1 MRQERRIRRQKN
13 QQEKLPAGKETDLF
27 FTFSAAGTAVTDQ
40 PAAAILTIFPEVRPV
55 QKGFRDGDAQ
65 RVGELPLDGFS

>member
-1 MRQERRIRRQKN
+1 MRQERRIGRQKN
-13 QQEKLPAGKETDLF
+13 QQEKFPAGKETDLF
-27 FTFSAAGTAVTDQ
+27 FAFSAAGTAVTDQ